1 MGSVQ
6 LALPAVMLLRG
17 ARDVPA
23 VHMAILTMLDVVLGP
38 LWVWL
43 ALGES
48 LTPPAIGGGLL
59 IITAVVASAA
69 QRGRTATRG

>member
-1 MGSVQ
+1 
-6 LALPAVMLLRG
+6 
-17 ARDVPA
+17 VPA
-23 VHMAILTMLDVVLGP
+23 VHMAILTMLDVALSP

-43 ALGES
+43 AVGEG

-69 QRGRTATRG
+69 QRARPAAGS